1 MIDRNKVFYFLSPLA
16 NKIPLNEFIQVEH
29 EPISLTKKEKQTKH
43 KHNALVLQKYPG
55 RNYNISLL

>member
-29 EPISLTKKEKQTKH
+29 EPISLTK
-43 KHNALVLQKYPG
+43 NPGLVETTTL
-55 RNYNISLL
+55 